1 MGAKS
6 AVVYTLSTLFSRGLA
21 IISVPIF
28 TRIMSTSEMGVVN
41 LYNSWYSIIS
51 SIATLS
57 LTSGGYIVALKE
69 FSDKRDEYQSSV
81 LSLTSI
87 IALAIT
93 LVFAINPAFWCQ
105 VLGLP
110 LHLLWLMAL
119 GFLFAPARDFWLA
132 RQRFEYKYI
141 IPGAVTIGSA
151 IIATVLSVCAVIYS
165 GKSGIESTATYRLFA
180 NYIVLYGVALVI
192 WLDTFRKG
200 RTFFVKEYWVLSLQL
215 SIPLVGYA
223 VATQILNVSDR
234 MMISKM
240 VDNSSVGIYGTIY
253 TVSSL
258 SLMVWGAIHSSFV
271 PYLFQNIDKPNS
283 GVKKVSGS
291 LVFVYGM
298 IAVLATYL
306 APEIVAILATEEYY
320 EAIYIMPPI
329 AAGVFLTCLTNLYS
343 DIPVYFK
350 KTKYVMYP
358 AAVAAVLNLILNYIF
373 IGIYG
378 YMAAAYTTMA
388 SYVVWVILQVFWANL
403 IEKQQGITDGVFNNK
418 NFLAI
423 SILTMALCMVG
434 IPLYKFTIVRYAATA
449 LIVIVG
455 AVAIRTMKKQKR

>member
-1 MGAKS
+1 
-6 AVVYTLSTLFSRGLA
+6 
-21 IISVPIF
+21 
-28 TRIMSTSEMGVVN
+28 
-41 LYNSWYSIIS
+41 
-51 SIATLS
+51 
-57 LTSGGYIVALKE
+57 
-69 FSDKRDEYQSSV
+69 
-81 LSLTSI
+81 
-87 IALAIT
+87 
-93 LVFAINPAFWCQ
+93 
-105 VLGLP
+105 
-110 LHLLWLMAL
+110 
-119 GFLFAPARDFWLA
+119 
-132 RQRFEYKYI
+132 
-141 IPGAVTIGSA
+141 
-151 IIATVLSVCAVIYS
+151 
-165 GKSGIESTATYRLFA
+165 
-180 NYIVLYGVALVI
+180 
-192 WLDTFRKG
+192 
-200 RTFFVKEYWVLSLQL
+200 
-215 SIPLVGYA
+215 
-223 VATQILNVSDR
+223 
-234 MMISKM
+234 
-240 VDNSSVGIYGTIY
+240 
-253 TVSSL
+253 
-258 SLMVWGAIHSSFV
+258 MVWGAIHSSFV